1 MIGLAA
7 SIALF
12 VVVCV
17 LLLRVFFRVEIEDQV
32 HTWSSIFSC
41 DTTPVHTTEV
51 LIHIDQQLRL
61 VLGVSSVY
69 LCQFVADVAFRHCSI
84 RDRTFLFEMQPHIEY
99 GQTLRGSACPHLRAL
114 FIHLKDSSK
123 QANKLPHEPHT
134 ASLVDVSKGCVRF
147 LTDQIT
153 VVASLAPR
161 QIDRGDVQWPYKL
174 RQKQGSTEAGP
185 VGREEHDSTFS

>member
-1 MIGLAA
+1 M
-7 SIALF
+7 
-12 VVVCV
+12 
-17 LLLRVFFRVEIEDQV
+17 EDQV
-32 HTWSSIFSC
+32 HTWSSIVSC
-41 DTTPVHTTEV
+41 DTSPVQTTEV
-51 LIHIDQQLRL
+51 LIHIDQKLCL

-84 RDRTFLFEMQPHIEY
+84 RDRTFLFEMQSNIEY

-123 QANKLPHEPHT
+123 QANELSHEPHT

-161 QIDRGDVQWPYKL
+161 QIDRGDVQWPYTR

-185 VGREEHDSTFS
+185 VGKEEHDSSFS